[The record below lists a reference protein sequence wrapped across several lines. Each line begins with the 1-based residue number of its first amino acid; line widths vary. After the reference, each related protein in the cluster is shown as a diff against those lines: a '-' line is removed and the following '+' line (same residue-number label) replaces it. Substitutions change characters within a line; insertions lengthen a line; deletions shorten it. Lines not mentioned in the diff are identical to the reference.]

1 MDFREWI
8 SVCYR
13 CTRHKLILY
22 YIVRD
27 DMQSNN
33 IYHKVLHVLV
43 KVMVDQRFFINSFS
57 LNLNVFNGPLWLK
70 YLVRISVHGIVF
82 GVFERMVS

>member
-57 LNLNVFNGPLWLK
+57 LNLNVFNVAILAQ
-70 YLVRISVHGIVF
+70 
-82 GVFERMVS
+82 VSSTYQCTWSSIRYF